1 MGVGRSFSGGRRALI
16 SELLDEKIAYSTG
29 LLPCRLEAHRK
40 RMEVVVLPP
49 FFATMLP
56 ECAAHSRN
64 RLHRLRAAGF
74 RSCLPGME
82 NKRGMEPQEMKLK
95 CAHERKRII
104 LCIVRWIFVVRFRCS
119 SFVNFHFK
127 PSKIAIQCGCATR
140 RSWVKIVGCRCLKK
154 QPRAAG
160 GGLGKWRRCSF
171 NRRRK
176 LLFPIGH
183 SFDAHAF
190 L

>member
-1 MGVGRSFSGGRRALI
+1 MIKLFAFAYLLYGFYFVLPFASLPAALLCWTKQMGVGRSFSGGRRALI

-127 PSKIAIQCGCATR
+127 PSKIAIAHP
-140 RSWVKIVGCRCLKK
+140 SIVGED
-154 QPRAAG
+154 
-160 GGLGKWRRCSF
+160 RRV
-171 NRRRK
+171 
-176 LLFPIGH
+176 
-183 SFDAHAF
+183 
-190 L
+190 